1 MNNYSILDIDSDSDL
16 NTVKRAYKK
25 MAMKYHPDKNNSP
38 DAAEKFQE
46 ISKAYNNIIN
56 PETQLDINNIF
67 NDIFGDGYSGAFDN
81 FGNLG
86 NLGNLF
92 NNNFNKRVPTGKDVF
107 KMVYISLEE
116 LYNKSIININYDTQI
131 INKIAKKCEKCNGQG
146 KIQSLQHLG
155 PIVIQSQELCDICGG
170 SGFDNLYL
178 HKNDNYELNID
189 NLINLNDIIIP
200 EKGIPI
206 LNGKNGNLVI
216 TFRLKEHP
224 YLKLKGNDLYTNMTI
239 SLKESL
245 TGFTKTISQLDKRF
259 ITINSDSIIKPNTV
273 KCIKQEGLNL
283 TESIGNLYIK
293 FKVIYPDSLS
303 EKQIEIVN
311 EYF

>member
-1 MNNYSILDIDSDSDL
+1 MNNYSILGIDSDSDL
-16 NTVKRAYKK
+16 NTVKRAYRK

-81 FGNLG
+81 LG
-86 NLGNLF
+86 NFGNLF
-92 NNNFNKRVPTGKDVF
+92 NNFNKHVPTGKDVF
-107 KMVYISLEE
+107 KMVRISLEE

-131 INKIAKKCEKCNGQG
+131 INQQAKKCEKCNGQG
-146 KIQSLQHLG
+146 KIHSLQNLG
-155 PIVIQSQELCDICGG
+155 PIVIQSQELCDSCGA

-178 HKNDNYELNID
+178 HKNENYELNID

-200 EKGIPI
+200 EKGLPI
-206 LNGKNGNLVI
+206 LNGTNGNLVI

-224 YLKLKGNDLYTNMTI
+224 YLKLKGTDLYTNMTI

-259 ITINSDSIIKPNTV
+259 ITINSDSIIKPNTI

-303 EKQIEIVN
+303 EKQIEIIN